1 VREGILD
8 FNLAGVS
15 HPFRDVDSEQ
25 AEAVLEHSSHAVAER
40 QAAGSGGFILG
51 DEDWTT
57 LVE

>member
-40 QAAGSGGFILG
+40 
-51 DEDWTT
+51 
-57 LVE
+57 